1 MNHKPSLDSTSANWQ
16 KGLAYV
22 IDPIRL
28 RNFPKALAELLAT
41 QCNVSTILMVTYK
54 KSFKPIILH
63 PTDPAE
69 QSPTLRTYINQA
81 YILDPLFNAIQTG
94 INSGLS
100 RLIEIAPDSFET
112 TEYYQ
117 TCYKDFDLIDEI
129 NLIIELDNDVTCA
142 ISLGRKSNMGTITRA
157 ELNRLNEIYPIVN
170 SLVRQFWLSQSQ
182 EYVQYEKSEG
192 AMKQA
197 LNTFGSGVLTRREQ
211 EISGLILQGHSSKA
225 IASKLNI
232 SLGTVKVHRKNIHTR
247 LNTSTQSE
255 IFTLFLVHLSE
266 LEATTSSSDIS
277 ISNKIALAG

>member
-1 MNHKPSLDSTSANWQ
+1 MNYKSSLDSTSVNWQ
-16 KGLAYV
+16 KDLAYV
-22 IDPIRL
+22 IDHIRL
-28 RNFPKALAELLAT
+28 RNFPKALADLLAT
-41 QCNVSTILMVTYK
+41 QCNVSSILMVTYK

-81 YILDPLFNAIQTG
+81 YVLDPLFNAIKAG
-94 INSGLS
+94 INPGLS

-117 TCYKDFDLIDEI
+117 SCYKDFDLIDEI
-129 NLIIELDNDVTCA
+129 NLIIELDNEVTCA
-142 ISLGRKSNMGTITRA
+142 ISLGRSSLLGTITRA
-157 ELNRLNEIYPIVN
+157 ELNRLNEIYPIIN
-170 SLVRQFWLSQSQ
+170 SLIRQFWLSQSQ

-211 EISGLILQGHSSKA
+211 EISGLILRGHSSKA
-225 IASKLNI
+225 IAGKLNI

-255 IFTLFLVHLSE
+255 IFTLFLAHLNE
-266 LEATTSSSDIS
+266 LEAAAPSAEATPV
-277 ISNKIALAG
+277 

>member
-1 MNHKPSLDSTSANWQ
+1 MNHKSSLDTTSPNWQ
-16 KGLAYV
+16 KDLAYV
-22 IDPIRL
+22 IDHIRL
-28 RNFPKALAELLAT
+28 RNFPKALADLLAT

-69 QSPTLRTYINQA
+69 QSPTLLNYINQA
-81 YILDPLFNAIQTG
+81 YVLDPLFNVIQAG
-94 INSGLS
+94 VSPGLS

-129 NLIIELDNDVTCA
+129 NLIIELDNEVTCT
-142 ISLGRKSNMGTITRA
+142 ISLGRSSSLGTITRA
-157 ELNRLNEIYPIVN
+157 ELNRLNEIYPIIN

-211 EISGLILQGHSSKA
+211 EISGLILRGHSSKA

-255 IFTLFLVHLSE
+255 IFTLFLAHLNE
-266 LEATTSSSDIS
+266 LEAASPSAEATPV
-277 ISNKIALAG
+277 